1 MELEAYGRNEKK
13 EETLSFKKLL
23 QKKNDAGFENSDKE
37 IKWSVTWLFIFKHFT
52 SFKVKML
59 HLRGCWPVSFSKIMN
74 ELVHL

>member
-37 IKWSVTWLFIFKHFT
+37 IK
-52 SFKVKML
+52 
-59 HLRGCWPVSFSKIMN
+59 
-74 ELVHL
+74 